1 MPWWIHFQE
10 THFPQGLGHSVLE
23 TFERANSK
31 KMTTPVFWTTKTFKK
46 DLFSLLRL
54 SLVGSWLW
62 LCCDFEVL
70 VRRLVLLNFVERVG
84 NTVVLPPVDDD
95 WGGVPRR
102 HLLPSGD
109 SRPFDLGLM
118 SCHVL
123 CLSCSDTCHVR
134 QDYVSPT
141 LICRGLLSLSLSVWV
156 IISILHWGIDLKSLS
171 SYTVYVDL
179 QF

>member
-1 MPWWIHFQE
+1 M
-10 THFPQGLGHSVLE
+10 
-23 TFERANSK
+23 
-31 KMTTPVFWTTKTFKK
+31 
-46 DLFSLLRL
+46 
-54 SLVGSWLW
+54 
-62 LCCDFEVL
+62 
-70 VRRLVLLNFVERVG
+70 NFVERVG

-141 LICRGLLSLSLSVWV
+141 LICRGLLSLSLSL
-156 IISILHWGIDLKSLS
+156 SGSLS
-171 SYTVYVDL
+171 AYYTGAL
-179 QF
+179 T

>member
-95 WGGVPRR
+95 WGVVPRR

-141 LICRGLLSLSLSVWV
+141 LICRGLLSLSR
-156 IISILHWGIDLKSLS
+156 SLS
-171 SYTVYVDL
+171 GSLSAYYTGALTWSLSPLTQYM
-179 QF
+179 

>member
-1 MPWWIHFQE
+1 M
-10 THFPQGLGHSVLE
+10 
-23 TFERANSK
+23 
-31 KMTTPVFWTTKTFKK
+31 
-46 DLFSLLRL
+46 
-54 SLVGSWLW
+54 
-62 LCCDFEVL
+62 
-70 VRRLVLLNFVERVG
+70 LLNFVERVG

-95 WGGVPRR
+95 WGVPRR

>member
-1 MPWWIHFQE
+1 M
-10 THFPQGLGHSVLE
+10 
-23 TFERANSK
+23 
-31 KMTTPVFWTTKTFKK
+31 
-46 DLFSLLRL
+46 
-54 SLVGSWLW
+54 
-62 LCCDFEVL
+62 
-70 VRRLVLLNFVERVG
+70 NFVERVG
-84 NTVVLPPVDDD
+84 STVVLPPVDDD
-95 WGGVPRR
+95 WGGGVPRR

>member
-1 MPWWIHFQE
+1 MDTFSGD
-10 THFPQGLGHSVLE
+10 TLSSRFRSLGAWNIWKSKLKE
-23 TFERANSK
+23 NDNSRLLNYK
-31 KMTTPVFWTTKTFKK
+31 DVQKRFVFSSPFV
-46 DLFSLLRL
+46 SRRLLTL
-54 SLVGSWLW
+54 TLLWLW
-62 LCCDFEVL
+62 GVSTEAGAFEFCWEGGKHSGSTACWWWL
-70 VRRLVLLNFVERVG
+70 G
-84 NTVVLPPVDDD
+84 
-95 WGGVPRR
+95 GGVPRR